1 LPQLRQRGE
10 GLRLSVNVSARQL
23 RELEFADRVVALMQ
37 QHQVPPGQLQLE
49 ITESL
54 LLERS
59 AVTEHNL
66 ESLVKAGARI
76 VIDDF
81 GTGYTS
87 FSQLRELP
95 IHGIKLDRLFVREL
109 PDNEDDAAIVAALIA
124 MAKQLQLDIVAE
136 GVETEAQRDFLVAHG
151 CPSGQGWLFGRPK
164 PF

>member
-1 LPQLRQRGE
+1 M
-10 GLRLSVNVSARQL
+10 
-23 RELEFADRVVALMQ
+23 EFAERVVALMR

-66 ESLVKAGARI
+66 EMLVNAGARI

-87 FSQLRELP
+87 FNQLRDLP

-136 GVETEAQRDFLVAHG
+136 GVETEAQRDFLVLHG
-151 CPSGQGWLFGRPK
+151 CPSGQGWLFGRPA
-164 PF
+164 PL